1 MKSLGSEFNISIIVP
16 LFNKQ
21 DYIVDCLNSLVSQ
34 TFKSFEVIVVDDGS
48 MDGSAEL
55 VKRYVANNVR
65 LIQQANQG
73 LGAARNTGINKAR
86 GEFLLF
92 VDSDDEVLPD
102 CLEKIYAVAVS
113 KKADIT
119 EFNYALINSKN
130 QPLWQTNRRMP
141 SNFVSAVTCK
151 SDSSACNRLFKRSLF
166 MQNHVAFLT
175 DVYYEDIATIYKLY
189 FYSQQNASLD
199 EVLYLY
205 HAREDSITS
214 STRVKHVNDLYKVL
228 QSTQNFLNDNNI
240 ADKEDLF
247 RLRLLRC
254 SVMMAKKLIESK
266 PFDESLFS
274 EFIKKFKAY
283 KYIDNHET
291 FLVNRNELELV
302 TDFRKYLTYSDWSFG
317 KSKQE
322 VIIQMAGMPFMDEN
336 SSLRSISYKET
347 AVSLDFSR
355 KLNRL
360 VEQISLITLR
370 YKKIV
375 VYGDG
380 LIGKLAA
387 DILGRHAVLVVDK
400 TPDEH
405 SGSVR
410 PEMIKQCD
418 FEFVLICVLG
428 REEPIKSYLI
438 EDLKISADKVG
449 CIVF

>member
-1 MKSLGSEFNISIIVP
+1 
-16 LFNKQ
+16 
-21 DYIVDCLNSLVSQ
+21 
-34 TFKSFEVIVVDDGS
+34 
-48 MDGSAEL
+48 
-55 VKRYVANNVR
+55 
-65 LIQQANQG
+65 
-73 LGAARNTGINKAR
+73 
-86 GEFLLF
+86 
-92 VDSDDEVLPD
+92 
-102 CLEKIYAVAVS
+102 
-113 KKADIT
+113 
-119 EFNYALINSKN
+119 
-130 QPLWQTNRRMP
+130 
-141 SNFVSAVTCK
+141 
-151 SDSSACNRLFKRSLF
+151 
-166 MQNHVAFLT
+166 
-175 DVYYEDIATIYKLY
+175 
-189 FYSQQNASLD
+189 
-199 EVLYLY
+199 
-205 HAREDSITS
+205 
-214 STRVKHVNDLYKVL
+214 
-228 QSTQNFLNDNNI
+228 
-240 ADKEDLF
+240 
-247 RLRLLRC
+247 
-254 SVMMAKKLIESK
+254 MMAKKLIESK

-387 DILGRHAVLVVDK
+387 DILGSHAVLVVDK